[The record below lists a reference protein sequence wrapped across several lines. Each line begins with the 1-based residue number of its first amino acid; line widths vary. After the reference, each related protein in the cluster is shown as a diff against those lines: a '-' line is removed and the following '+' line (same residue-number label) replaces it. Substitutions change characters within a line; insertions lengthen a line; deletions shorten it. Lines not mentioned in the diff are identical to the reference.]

1 MLGVFVFATIIR
13 SKIISLNNANAF
25 RCVLYKHLCAQCNKS
40 CSKKPWASSKYS
52 VRKGF
57 PLLAP

>member
-25 RCVLYKHLCAQCNKS
+25 RCVLYKHLCVQCKS
-40 CSKKPWASSKYS
+40 CPKKSWASSKYS